1 MASKKYLLLMGAAF
15 CLSMSMYSQVKIG
28 TTYDSTQ
35 IPSKRMPQ
43 HNEFLQGTN
52 NFPAKPR
59 NQWEIGVK
67 LGTTHVSGDVPSQFA
82 FPSFGLHVRKA
93 FGYVFSMR
101 LEYMYGTAKGLNW
114 NAAENYYKAEFIFN
128 DQHVTA
134 FYNKDGGELL
144 GLSRHITSFD
154 LPLNL
159 QSELKKSYSEYWI
172 SDLIEV
178 TKSNSTTYYITIE
191 DADTQYVL
199 KATGGETWSEYKKVK
214 KA

>member
-1 MASKKYLLLMGAAF
+1 MASKKYLLFMVAAF

-35 IPSKRMPQ
+35 IPAKRMPQ

-67 LGTTHVSGDVPSQFA
+67 LGTFNISGDVPSQFA

-101 LEYMYGTAKGLNW
+101 LEYMYGTGKGLSWLPSENFAKNSAW
-114 NAAENYYKAEFIFN
+114 VNAGYSAPGGTLGAPYDLVYYNYKTKAQ
-128 DQHVTA
+128 DLSLQGVVTLNNIRFHKA
-134 FYNKDGGELL
+134 KNRVQLL
-144 GLSRHITSFD
+144 RICWYRGYGLRH
-154 LPLNL
+154 
-159 QSELKKSYSEYWI
+159 
-172 SDLIEV
+172 
-178 TKSNSTTYYITIE
+178 
-191 DADTQYVL
+191 
-199 KATGGETWSEYKKVK
+199 
-214 KA
+214 